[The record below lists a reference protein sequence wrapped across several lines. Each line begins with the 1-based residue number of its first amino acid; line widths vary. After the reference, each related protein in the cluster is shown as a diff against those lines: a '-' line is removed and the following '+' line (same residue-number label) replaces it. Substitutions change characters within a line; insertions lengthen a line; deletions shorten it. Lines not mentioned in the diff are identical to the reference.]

1 MTTEMA
7 TYIQM
12 KHSCV
17 CGKTYVH
24 QPALARHHGTCDIYK
39 RVGDGKKIKM
49 VIREEK
55 PDDIPAPIQ
64 APVIEAT
71 TVIRR
76 MSPSM
81 EFEYLRDK
89 QLNMLE
95 RMKQLQLIVN
105 EMVETNERAVKHLE
119 NLIDYKKA

>member
-1 MTTEMA
+1 MTTEM
-7 TYIQM
+7 TTENRVFKEM
-12 KHSCV
+12 NSCI

-24 QPALARHHGTCDIYK
+24 QPALSRHHGICDVYK
-39 RVGDGKKIKM
+39 RVNDGRKIKM
-49 VIREEK
+49 IIREER
-55 PDDIPAPIQ
+55 PNNIPAPIKETKKDDKF
-64 APVIEAT
+64 I
-71 TVIRR
+71 
-76 MSPSM
+76 

>member
-24 QPALARHHGTCDIYK
+24 QPALSRHHGICDVYK

-55 PDDIPAPIQ
+55 PDDIPAPIE
-64 APVIEAT
+64 APIVKAA

-95 RMKQLQLIVN
+95 KMKQLQLIVN